1 MSSMANVMQQMLNFV
16 MVTENQ
22 NGDAIEGLIF
32 LQIFILKKLIILI
45 ILNSIK

>member
-22 NGDAIEGLIF
+22 NGDAIDGL
-32 LQIFILKKLIILI
+32 FIIIYLKK
-45 ILNSIK
+45 